1 MSSKIGDRAGMS
13 LELTID
19 NFVVAYIN
27 YLVATTIL
35 PALGE
40 VSNVKGRQ
48 REDGRCTWFAAF
60 CDARA
65 ETK

>member
-1 MSSKIGDRAGMS
+1 MGPEARAVSSKIGDRAGMS

-19 NFVVAYIN
+19 FFVPHVN

-35 PALGE
+35 PALGV

-48 REDGRCTWFAAF
+48 REDGRCTWFAV
-60 CDARA
+60 
-65 ETK
+65 

>member
-13 LELTID
+13 LELTIERGD
-19 NFVVAYIN
+19 NFTS

-35 PALGE
+35 PASGE

-48 REDGRCTWFAAF
+48 REDGRCTWFAA
-60 CDARA
+60 DSDKSR
-65 ETK
+65 ESK